1 MRPEIVSGIVTAGQL
16 LAHFSPEVLIC
27 VRWLEPDFFL
37 FLKWRIE
44 WPHFR
49 IRFHSQT
56 LKNHLVQQRAILAIV
71 LLTYLFQ
78 LLIMTFKKNLSL
90 SANMEY
96 P

>member
-56 LKNHLVQQRAILAIV
+56 LKNHRCTAKSHLGYNSFDIF
-71 LLTYLFQ
+71 YY
-78 LLIMTFKKNLSL
+78 SC
-90 SANMEY
+90 
-96 P
+96 